1 MPGSGPHKIP
11 VVFYRT
17 LGGAEVVRDWLRSLD
32 DADRQAVGLDL
43 MRVQYR
49 WPVGMPLCR
58 SLGDGLWEVR
68 TSLPSNRIARVLF
81 SVQQGRI
88 LVLHGFI
95 KKTQKTPPDDL
106 ALHAAGTVNLR
117 NEEINVARKKKA
129 IRFAAKLSTLD
140 DFLGEEGKRDEFE
153 AIAVKEVLAWQIGK
167 AMKEKN
173 ISRNGLAQR
182 MKTSRSQIGRLLD
195 PKDGNVT
202 LTTLQRAARMVGRS
216 LRLELV

>member
-1 MPGSGPHKIP
+1 MSGSGPRKMP

-17 LGGAEVVRDWLRSLD
+17 RAGAEVVRDWLRSLD

-58 SLGDGLWEVR
+58 SLSDGLWEVR

-95 KKTQKTPPDDL
+95 KKTQKTPADDL
-106 ALHAAGTVNLR
+106 MLARRR
-117 NEEINVARKKKA
+117 NR
-129 IRFAAKLSTLD
+129 
-140 DFLGEEGKRDEFE
+140 EFE
-153 AIAVKEVLAWQIGK
+153 E
-167 AMKEKN
+167 
-173 ISRNGLAQR
+173 
-182 MKTSRSQIGRLLD
+182 
-195 PKDGNVT
+195 
-202 LTTLQRAARMVGRS
+202 
-216 LRLELV
+216 